1 LNDEIERKNTSTKV
15 LRIKLKFLKI
25 RTKMK
30 NQAYEKIA
38 IE

>member
-30 NQAYEKIA
+30 NQAYGKIA

>member
-15 LRIKLKFLKI
+15 LRIKLKI
-25 RTKMK
+25 STKMK
-30 NQAYEKIA
+30 SQAYEKIA